1 MDKDAALHA
10 IMLSELPHVGERTAA
25 RVLELNRKRR
35 HGMATFFRLPD
46 AVLRE
51 DYRLPAQACR
61 RLVVERTRH
70 ESRCRW
76 LADRFTAAGGA
87 VVLRDQAFYPERLRE
102 RLTLAPA
109 VLFLV
114 GAPGIL
120 TGPTVAVLA
129 SRDIDERSVTASLT
143 VVRAAAE
150 HGFVLVSGG
159 MKANH
164 RIVAVAGR
172 ALAVPRVIVLDR
184 GVFAT
189 FGASF
194 DRDPFGLGPG
204 RAALHT
210 GRTLVL
216 SAFRLLDPAAP
227 RNGRRRD
234 ELIAAL
240 ADVVVA
246 VHARVGGEIERV
258 CLEALDRGQCVLSW
272 QGENSSLVA
281 AGATAVEEGDLNA
294 SLERLVQR

>member
-25 RVLELNRKRR
+25 RVLELNRQRR
-35 HGMATFFRLPD
+35 HGMATFFRLPE

-51 DYRLPAQACR
+51 DYRLHADTCR
-61 RLVVERTRH
+61 RLVAGRGDH

-76 LADRFTAAGGA
+76 LADRFTGAGGA
-87 VVLRDQAFYPERLRE
+87 VRLRDEPTYPERLRE
-102 RLTLAPA
+102 RLDPAPA
-109 VLFLV
+109 VVFLV
-114 GAPGIL
+114 GAPEIL
-120 TGPTVAVLA
+120 TTPTVAVLS
-129 SRDIDERSVTASLT
+129 SRDIDEHSVTASLT
-143 VVRAAAE
+143 VVRAAAA

-172 ALAVPRVIVLDR
+172 ALALPRVIVLDR
-184 GVFAT
+184 GVFST

-216 SAFRLLDPAAP
+216 SPFRLLDPAAP

-234 ELIAAL
+234 EMIAAL

-258 CLEALDRGQCVLSW
+258 CFTALDRGQCVLSW
-272 QGENSSLVA
+272 QGENSGLVA
-281 AGATAVEEGDLNA
+281 AGATAVEEGDLKE
-294 SLERLVQR
+294 SLGRLVGR